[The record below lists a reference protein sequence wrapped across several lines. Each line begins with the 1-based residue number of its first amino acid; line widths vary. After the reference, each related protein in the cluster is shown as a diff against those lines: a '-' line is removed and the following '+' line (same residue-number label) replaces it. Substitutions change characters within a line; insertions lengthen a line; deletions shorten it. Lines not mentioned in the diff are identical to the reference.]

1 MKMIR
6 IGIYG
11 YGNLGR
17 GVESAVSQNPDMELV
32 GVFTRRDPS
41 AVSAKAPV
49 YRAEDA
55 LSMQDK
61 IDVMILC
68 GGSATDLPVQ
78 TPALAEYFNVI
89 DSFDKNLN
97 VIIGANG
104 QLKTSLIDAIRLFYS
119 WGEPNRDIEI
129 TKEDFY
135 VEITQNTN
143 GTKTVTSSTRI
154 DICYLF
160 EGLSSQQEGAFY
172 QYLDRKDDGTMVA
185 RVHLSFEIKEQG
197 RIYSSYITGKEE
209 NGLRA
214 DWDTFHYFH
223 PYYLGALRDST
234 RDLMST
240 RNNLLGRVIKR
251 KIDRAGSEEDV
262 KGIVN
267 SANDQLLQRQEV
279 KATQT
284 GINDNLNQINK
295 VDLQD
300 VELHI
305 EQNRIEYIVN
315 IIKPFLPFSKDD
327 KNGFVL
333 TQNSLGYN
341 NLIYIAS
348 VLSDIKDCHTDDNVS
363 IYALLIEEPEA
374 HLHPQLQ
381 VNLYNF
387 LKNADTSENS
397 QTFITTHSPTL
408 TSKIPLEN
416 LILLKDNAAYH
427 VGKCFENRHSEY
439 IVRDK
444 ANNRLLNNNEVK
456 NYRNMIARYFDVTRS
471 QLLFSNGCLFI
482 EGISECQ
489 LVETFSKL
497 IGKSLI
503 DHQIEIVDTDGT
515 AFYQFLMLFNS
526 FDDKKRLPIRAAFV
540 TDEDQFTESKDKEF
554 NLDALIAD
562 NYTQLNT
569 LRNGINN
576 VHMNG
581 RVNNMIAMANGQAG
595 VKISSGKKTL
605 EYQICKAN
613 VTGNKDAIKGSWL
626 YELIKRENVDG
637 IGKVEAYID
646 SIGERDLNDVEQQN
660 VALLMWKC
668 IPGKAGFAQT
678 LNSFLIDKIE
688 TGGDVKFTV
697 PTYIQEAISHL
708 VL

>member
-1 MKMIR
+1 MYLSKIYIKNFR
-6 IGIYG
+6 GIKE
-11 YGNLGR
+11 LL
-17 GVESAVSQNPDMELV
+17 VE
-32 GVFTRRDPS
+32 
-41 AVSAKAPV
+41 
-49 YRAEDA
+49 
-55 LSMQDK
+55 
-61 IDVMILC
+61 
-68 GGSATDLPVQ
+68 
-78 TPALAEYFNVI
+78 
-89 DSFDKNLN
+89 FDKDLN

-104 QLKTSLIDAIRLFYS
+104 QLKTSLMDAIRLFYS

-129 TKEDFY
+129 TKEDFF
-135 VEITQNTN
+135 VEITQNVN
-143 GTKTVTSSTRI
+143 GTKMVTPSTRI

-160 EGLSSQQEGAFY
+160 EGLSLEQEGAFY
-172 QYLDRKDDGTMVA
+172 QYLYRKDDGTMVA

-223 PYYLGALRDST
+223 PYYLGALRDCT

-267 SANDQLLQRQEV
+267 TANDQLLQRQEV
-279 KATQT
+279 KETQT
-284 GINDNLNQINK
+284 GINDNLNQINRS
-295 VDLQD
+295 DLKD

-333 TQNSLGYN
+333 SQNSLGYN

-348 VLSDIKDCHTDDNVS
+348 VLSDIKDCHTGDNVS

-387 LKNADTSENS
+387 LKNADTSDNS

-416 LILLKDNAAYH
+416 LILLKNNAAYH
-427 VGKCFENRHSEY
+427 VGKCFEDRHSED
-439 IVRDK
+439 IVRDA
-444 ANNRLLNNNEVK
+444 ANNRLLKNVEVK

-503 DHQIEIVDTDGT
+503 ENQIEIVDTDGT

-526 FDDKKRLPIRAAFV
+526 SEDKKRLPIRAAFV

-554 NLDALIAD
+554 NLDALLVD
-562 NYTQLNT
+562 NYTQLNA

-576 VHMNG
+576 GHKNG
-581 RVNNMIAMANGQAG
+581 RVNNMLAMANGQAG
-595 VKISSGKKTL
+595 IKICSGKKTL

-613 VTGNKDAIKGSWL
+613 VTGNKDVIKANWL
-626 YELIKRENVDG
+626 YELIKRENADD

-646 SIGERDLNDVEQQN
+646 SIAERDLNDMEQQN

-668 IPGKAGFAQT
+668 LPGKAEFAQT

-688 TGGDVKFTV
+688 TGDDVKFTV

>member
-1 MKMIR
+1 MYLSKIYIKNFR
-6 IGIYG
+6 GIKE
-11 YGNLGR
+11 LL
-17 GVESAVSQNPDMELV
+17 VE
-32 GVFTRRDPS
+32 
-41 AVSAKAPV
+41 
-49 YRAEDA
+49 
-55 LSMQDK
+55 
-61 IDVMILC
+61 
-68 GGSATDLPVQ
+68 
-78 TPALAEYFNVI
+78 
-89 DSFDKNLN
+89 FDKNLN

-104 QLKTSLIDAIRLFYS
+104 QLKTSLMDAIRLFYS

-129 TKEDFY
+129 TKEDFF
-135 VEITQNTN
+135 VEITQNVN
-143 GTKTVTSSTRI
+143 GTKMVTPSTRI

-160 EGLSSQQEGAFY
+160 EGLSLEQEGAFY
-172 QYLDRKDDGTMVA
+172 QYLYRKDDGTMVA

-223 PYYLGALRDST
+223 PYYLGALRDCT

-267 SANDQLLQRQEV
+267 TANDQLLQRQEV
-279 KATQT
+279 KETQT
-284 GINDNLNQINK
+284 GINDNLNQINRS
-295 VDLQD
+295 DLKD

-333 TQNSLGYN
+333 SQNSLGYN

-348 VLSDIKDCHTDDNVS
+348 VLSDIKDCHTGDNVS

-387 LKNADTSENS
+387 LKNADTSDNS

-416 LILLKDNAAYH
+416 LILLKNNAAYH
-427 VGKCFENRHSEY
+427 VGKCFEDRHSED
-439 IVRDK
+439 IVRDA
-444 ANNRLLNNNEVK
+444 ANNRLLKNVEVK

-503 DHQIEIVDTDGT
+503 EHQIEIVDTDGT

-526 FDDKKRLPIRAAFV
+526 SEDKKRLPIRAAFV

-554 NLDALIAD
+554 NLDALLVD
-562 NYTQLNT
+562 NYTQLNA

-576 VHMNG
+576 GHKNG
-581 RVNNMIAMANGQAG
+581 RVNNMLAMANGQAG
-595 VKISSGKKTL
+595 IKICSGKKTL

-613 VTGNKDAIKGSWL
+613 VTGNKDVIKANWL
-626 YELIKRENVDG
+626 YELIKRENADD

-646 SIGERDLNDVEQQN
+646 SIGERDLNDMEQQN

-668 IPGKAGFAQT
+668 LLGKAEFAQT

-688 TGGDVKFTV
+688 TGDDVKFTV

>member
-1 MKMIR
+1 MYLSKIYIKNFR
-6 IGIYG
+6 GIKE
-11 YGNLGR
+11 LL
-17 GVESAVSQNPDMELV
+17 VE
-32 GVFTRRDPS
+32 
-41 AVSAKAPV
+41 
-49 YRAEDA
+49 
-55 LSMQDK
+55 
-61 IDVMILC
+61 
-68 GGSATDLPVQ
+68 
-78 TPALAEYFNVI
+78 
-89 DSFDKNLN
+89 FDKNLN

-104 QLKTSLIDAIRLFYS
+104 QLKTSLIDAIRLFYA

-135 VEITQNTN
+135 VEVTSNVDSST
-143 GTKTVTSSTRI
+143 TVTPSTKI

-160 EGLSSQQEGAFY
+160 EGLSAQQEGAFY
-172 QYLDRKDDGTMVA
+172 QYLDRKDDGNMVA
-185 RVHLSFEIKEQG
+185 RVHLCFEMKEKG
-197 RIYSSYITGKEE
+197 RIVSSYITGNEE

-251 KIDRAGSEEDV
+251 KIDRAGSEDDV
-262 KGIVN
+262 KSIVDR
-267 SANDQLLQRQEV
+267 ANDQLLQRQEV
-279 KATQT
+279 RETQT
-284 GINDNLNQINK
+284 GINDNLVQISRTVLK
-295 VDLQD
+295 D

-315 IIKPFLPFSKDD
+315 IIKPFLPYAAAD
-327 KNGFVL
+327 KQGFML
-333 TQNSLGYN
+333 TQNSLGFN

-348 VLSDIKDCHTDDNVS
+348 VLSDIKDCHVDDAVS

-387 LKNADTSENS
+387 LKNADDSENS

-416 LILLKDNAAYH
+416 LILMKDNAAYH
-427 VGKCFENRHSEY
+427 VGDCFVNRHTEN
-439 IVRDK
+439 IVRDVS
-444 ANNRLLNNNEVK
+444 NHNRKLTEGEVK
-456 NYRNMIARYFDVTRS
+456 SYRKMIARFFDVTRS

-489 LVETFSKL
+489 LMETFSKL
-497 IGKSLI
+497 MGKSLI
-503 DHQIEIVDTDGT
+503 DNQIEIVDTDGT

-526 FDDKKRLPIRAAFV
+526 SDDKKRLPIRAAFV

-576 VHMNG
+576 GHKNG
-581 RVNNMIAMANGQAG
+581 RVNNMLAMANGQAG
-595 VKISSGKKTL
+595 IKICSGKKTL

-613 VTGNKDAIKGSWL
+613 VTGNKDVIKANWL
-626 YELIKRENVDG
+626 YELIKRENADD

-668 IPGKAGFAQT
+668 LPGKAGFAQT

-688 TGGDVKFTV
+688 TGGDMKFTV

>member
-1 MKMIR
+1 MYLSKIYIKNFR
-6 IGIYG
+6 GIKE
-11 YGNLGR
+11 LL
-17 GVESAVSQNPDMELV
+17 VE
-32 GVFTRRDPS
+32 
-41 AVSAKAPV
+41 
-49 YRAEDA
+49 
-55 LSMQDK
+55 
-61 IDVMILC
+61 
-68 GGSATDLPVQ
+68 
-78 TPALAEYFNVI
+78 
-89 DSFDKNLN
+89 FDKNLN

-104 QLKTSLIDAIRLFYS
+104 QLKTSLMDAIRLFYS

-129 TKEDFY
+129 TKEDFF
-135 VEITQNTN
+135 VEITQNVN
-143 GTKTVTSSTRI
+143 GTKMVTPSTRI

-160 EGLSSQQEGAFY
+160 EGLSLEQEGAFY
-172 QYLDRKDDGTMVA
+172 QYLYRKDDGTMVA

-197 RIYSSYITGKEE
+197 RINSSYITGKEE

-223 PYYLGALRDST
+223 PYYLGALRDCT

-267 SANDQLLQRQEV
+267 TANDQLLQRQEV
-279 KATQT
+279 KETQT
-284 GINDNLNQINK
+284 GINDNLNQINRS
-295 VDLQD
+295 DLKD

-333 TQNSLGYN
+333 SQNSLGYN

-348 VLSDIKDCHTDDNVS
+348 VLSDIKDCHTGDNVS

-387 LKNADTSENS
+387 LKNADTSDNS

-416 LILLKDNAAYH
+416 LILLKNNAAYH
-427 VGKCFENRHSEY
+427 VGKCFEDRHSED
-439 IVRDK
+439 IVRDA
-444 ANNRLLNNNEVK
+444 ANNRLLKNVEVK

-503 DHQIEIVDTDGT
+503 EHQIEIVDTDGT

-526 FDDKKRLPIRAAFV
+526 SEDKKRLPIRAAFV

-554 NLDALIAD
+554 NLDALLVD
-562 NYTQLNT
+562 NYTQLNA

-576 VHMNG
+576 GHKNG
-581 RVNNMIAMANGQAG
+581 RVNNMLAMANGQAG
-595 VKISSGKKTL
+595 IKICSGKKTL

-613 VTGNKDAIKGSWL
+613 VTGNKDVIKANWL
-626 YELIKRENVDG
+626 YELIKRENADD

-646 SIGERDLNDVEQQN
+646 SIGERDLNDMEQQN

-668 IPGKAGFAQT
+668 LPGKAEFAQT

-688 TGGDVKFTV
+688 TGDDVKFTV

>member
-1 MKMIR
+1 MYLSKIYIKNFR
-6 IGIYG
+6 GIKE
-11 YGNLGR
+11 LL
-17 GVESAVSQNPDMELV
+17 VE
-32 GVFTRRDPS
+32 
-41 AVSAKAPV
+41 
-49 YRAEDA
+49 
-55 LSMQDK
+55 
-61 IDVMILC
+61 
-68 GGSATDLPVQ
+68 
-78 TPALAEYFNVI
+78 
-89 DSFDKNLN
+89 FDKNLN

-104 QLKTSLIDAIRLFYS
+104 QLKTSLMDAIRLFYS

-129 TKEDFY
+129 TKEDFF
-135 VEITQNTN
+135 VEITQNVN
-143 GTKTVTSSTRI
+143 GTKMVTPSTRI

-160 EGLSSQQEGAFY
+160 EGLSLEQEGAFY
-172 QYLDRKDDGTMVA
+172 QYLYRKDDGTMVA

-223 PYYLGALRDST
+223 PYYLGALRDCT

-267 SANDQLLQRQEV
+267 TANDQLLQRQEV
-279 KATQT
+279 KETQT
-284 GINDNLNQINK
+284 GINDNLNQINRS
-295 VDLQD
+295 DLKD

-333 TQNSLGYN
+333 SQNSFGYN

-348 VLSDIKDCHTDDNVS
+348 VLSDIKDCHTDDNVC

-444 ANNRLLNNNEVK
+444 ANNRLLKNVEVK

-503 DHQIEIVDTDGT
+503 EHQIEIVDTDGT

-526 FDDKKRLPIRAAFV
+526 SEDKKRLPIRAAFV

-554 NLDALIAD
+554 NLDALLVD
-562 NYTQLNT
+562 NYTQLNA
-569 LRNGINN
+569 LRKGINN
-576 VHMNG
+576 GHKNG
-581 RVNNMIAMANGQAG
+581 RVNNMLAMANGQAG
-595 VKISSGKKTL
+595 IKICSGKKTL

-613 VTGNKDAIKGSWL
+613 VTGNKDVIKANWL
-626 YELIKRENVDG
+626 YELIKRENADD

-646 SIGERDLNDVEQQN
+646 SIGERDLNDMEQQN

-668 IPGKAGFAQT
+668 LPGKAEFAQT

-688 TGGDVKFTV
+688 TGDDVKFTV

>member
-1 MKMIR
+1 MYLSKIYIKNFR
-6 IGIYG
+6 GIKE
-11 YGNLGR
+11 LL
-17 GVESAVSQNPDMELV
+17 VE
-32 GVFTRRDPS
+32 
-41 AVSAKAPV
+41 
-49 YRAEDA
+49 
-55 LSMQDK
+55 
-61 IDVMILC
+61 
-68 GGSATDLPVQ
+68 
-78 TPALAEYFNVI
+78 
-89 DSFDKNLN
+89 FDKHLN

-104 QLKTSLIDAIRLFYS
+104 QLKTSLMDAIRLFYA

-129 TKEDFY
+129 TKEDFF
-135 VEITQNTN
+135 VEIIQNAD
-143 GTKTVTSSTRI
+143 GTKTVTPSTKI
-154 DICYLF
+154 DIWYLF
-160 EGLSSQQEGAFY
+160 EGLSAQQEGAFY
-172 QYLDRKDDGTMVA
+172 QYLDRQDNGNMVA
-185 RVHLSFEIKEQG
+185 RVHLNFEMKENG
-197 RIYSSYITGKEE
+197 RIYSSYITGREE
-209 NGLRA
+209 NCLRA

-240 RNNLLGRVIKR
+240 RNNLLGKVIKR

-267 SANDQLLQRQEV
+267 TANNQLLQRQEV
-279 KATQT
+279 KETQI
-284 GINDNLNQINK
+284 GINDNLNQINGSN
-295 VDLQD
+295 LQD

-387 LKNADTSENS
+387 LKNADDSENS

-427 VGKCFENRHSEY
+427 VDDCFVNRHTEN
-439 IVRDK
+439 IVRDVSTHNK
-444 ANNRLLNNNEVK
+444 KLTEDEVK
-456 NYRNMIARYFDVTRS
+456 SYRKMIARYFDVTRS

-497 IGKSLI
+497 IGKSLV

-526 FDDKKRLPIRAAFV
+526 SDKKKRLPIRAAFV
-540 TDEDQFTESKDKEF
+540 TDEDQFTDSKDKEF
-554 NLDALIAD
+554 NLDALIAK
-562 NYTQLNT
+562 NYAQLNV
-569 LRNGINN
+569 LRKNINSG
-576 VHMNG
+576 HKNG
-581 RVNNMIAMANGQAG
+581 RVNNMIAMANSQEGI
-595 VKISSGKKTL
+595 KICSGMKTL

-613 VTGNKDAIKGSWL
+613 VTKNKDSIKGNWL
-626 YELIKRENVDG
+626 YELIKRDNSDG

-646 SIGERDLNDVEQQN
+646 SIGERELNDEEQQN

-668 IPGKAGFAQT
+668 LPSKAGFAQT

-697 PTYIQEAISHL
+697 PKYIQDAISHL

>member
-1 MKMIR
+1 MYLSKIYIKNFR
-6 IGIYG
+6 GIKE
-11 YGNLGR
+11 LL
-17 GVESAVSQNPDMELV
+17 VE
-32 GVFTRRDPS
+32 
-41 AVSAKAPV
+41 
-49 YRAEDA
+49 
-55 LSMQDK
+55 
-61 IDVMILC
+61 
-68 GGSATDLPVQ
+68 
-78 TPALAEYFNVI
+78 
-89 DSFDKNLN
+89 FDKNLN

-104 QLKTSLIDAIRLFYS
+104 QLKTSLMDAIRLFYS

-129 TKEDFY
+129 TKEDFF
-135 VEITQNTN
+135 VEITQNVN
-143 GTKTVTSSTRI
+143 GTKMVTPSTRI

-160 EGLSSQQEGAFY
+160 EGLSLEQEGAFY
-172 QYLDRKDDGTMVA
+172 QYLYRKDDGTMVA

-223 PYYLGALRDST
+223 PYYLGALRDCT

-267 SANDQLLQRQEV
+267 TANDQLLQRQEV
-279 KATQT
+279 KETQT
-284 GINDNLNQINK
+284 GINDNLNQINRS
-295 VDLQD
+295 DLKD

-305 EQNRIEYIVN
+305 EQNRIECIVN

-333 TQNSLGYN
+333 SQNSLGYN

-348 VLSDIKDCHTDDNVS
+348 VLSDIKDCHTGDNVS

-387 LKNADTSENS
+387 LKNADTSDNS

-416 LILLKDNAAYH
+416 LILLKNNAAYH
-427 VGKCFENRHSEY
+427 VGKCFEDRHSED
-439 IVRDK
+439 IVRDA
-444 ANNRLLNNNEVK
+444 ANNRLLKNVEVK

-503 DHQIEIVDTDGT
+503 EHQIEIVDTDGT

-526 FDDKKRLPIRAAFV
+526 SEDKKRLPIRAAFV

-554 NLDALIAD
+554 NLDALLVD
-562 NYTQLNT
+562 NYTQLNA

-576 VHMNG
+576 GHKNG
-581 RVNNMIAMANGQAG
+581 RVNNMLAMANGQAG
-595 VKISSGKKTL
+595 IKICSGKKTL

-613 VTGNKDAIKGSWL
+613 VTGNKDVIKANWL
-626 YELIKRENVDG
+626 YELIKRENADD

-646 SIGERDLNDVEQQN
+646 SIAERDLNDMEQQN

-668 IPGKAGFAQT
+668 LPGKAEFAQT

-688 TGGDVKFTV
+688 TGDDVKFTV

>member
-1 MKMIR
+1 MYLSKIYIKNFR
-6 IGIYG
+6 GIKE
-11 YGNLGR
+11 LL
-17 GVESAVSQNPDMELV
+17 VE
-32 GVFTRRDPS
+32 
-41 AVSAKAPV
+41 
-49 YRAEDA
+49 
-55 LSMQDK
+55 
-61 IDVMILC
+61 
-68 GGSATDLPVQ
+68 
-78 TPALAEYFNVI
+78 
-89 DSFDKNLN
+89 FDKNLN

-104 QLKTSLIDAIRLFYS
+104 QLKTSLIDAIRLFYA

-135 VEITQNTN
+135 VEVTSNVDSST
-143 GTKTVTSSTRI
+143 TVTPSTKI

-160 EGLSSQQEGAFY
+160 EGLSAQQEGAFY
-172 QYLDRKDDGTMVA
+172 QYLDRKDDGNMVA
-185 RVHLSFEIKEQG
+185 RVHLCFEMKEKG
-197 RIYSSYITGKEE
+197 RIVSSYITGNEE

-251 KIDRAGSEEDV
+251 KIDRAGSEDDV
-262 KGIVN
+262 KSIVDR
-267 SANDQLLQRQEV
+267 ANDQLLQRQEV
-279 KATQT
+279 RETQT
-284 GINDNLNQINK
+284 GINDNLVQISRTVLK
-295 VDLQD
+295 D

-315 IIKPFLPFSKDD
+315 IIKPFLPYAAAD
-327 KNGFVL
+327 KQGFML
-333 TQNSLGYN
+333 TQNSLGFN

-348 VLSDIKDCHTDDNVS
+348 VLSDIKDCHVDDAVS

-387 LKNADTSENS
+387 LKNADDSENS

-427 VGKCFENRHSEY
+427 VGDCFVNRHTEN
-439 IVRDK
+439 IVRDVS
-444 ANNRLLNNNEVK
+444 NHNRKLTEGEVK
-456 NYRNMIARYFDVTRS
+456 SYRKMIARFFDVTRS

-489 LVETFSKL
+489 LMETFSKL
-497 IGKSLI
+497 MGKSLI
-503 DHQIEIVDTDGT
+503 DNQIEIVDTDGT

-526 FDDKKRLPIRAAFV
+526 SDDKKRLPIRAAFV

-576 VHMNG
+576 GHKNG
-581 RVNNMIAMANGQAG
+581 RVNNMLAMANGQAG
-595 VKISSGKKTL
+595 IKICFGKKTL

-613 VTGNKDAIKGSWL
+613 VTGNKDVIKANWL
-626 YELIKRENVDG
+626 YELIKRENADD

-668 IPGKAGFAQT
+668 LPGKAGFAQT

-688 TGGDVKFTV
+688 IGGDMKFTV

>member
-1 MKMIR
+1 
-6 IGIYG
+6 
-11 YGNLGR
+11 
-17 GVESAVSQNPDMELV
+17 
-32 GVFTRRDPS
+32 
-41 AVSAKAPV
+41 
-49 YRAEDA
+49 
-55 LSMQDK
+55 
-61 IDVMILC
+61 
-68 GGSATDLPVQ
+68 
-78 TPALAEYFNVI
+78 
-89 DSFDKNLN
+89 
-97 VIIGANG
+97 
-104 QLKTSLIDAIRLFYS
+104 
-119 WGEPNRDIEI
+119 
-129 TKEDFY
+129 
-135 VEITQNTN
+135 
-143 GTKTVTSSTRI
+143 
-154 DICYLF
+154 
-160 EGLSSQQEGAFY
+160 
-172 QYLDRKDDGTMVA
+172 
-185 RVHLSFEIKEQG
+185 
-197 RIYSSYITGKEE
+197 
-209 NGLRA
+209 
-214 DWDTFHYFH
+214 
-223 PYYLGALRDST
+223 
-234 RDLMST
+234 MST

-267 SANDQLLQRQEV
+267 TANDHLLQRQEV
-279 KATQT
+279 KETQT
-284 GINDNLNQINK
+284 GINDNLNQINRS
-295 VDLQD
+295 DLQD

-333 TQNSLGYN
+333 SQNSLGYN

-348 VLSDIKDCHTDDNVS
+348 VLSDIKDCHTGDNVS

-387 LKNADTSENS
+387 LKNADTSDNS

-416 LILLKDNAAYH
+416 LILLKNNAAYH
-427 VGKCFENRHSEY
+427 VGKCFEDRHSED
-439 IVRDK
+439 IVRDA
-444 ANNRLLNNNEVK
+444 ANHRLLKNVEVK

-503 DHQIEIVDTDGT
+503 EHQIEIVDTDGT

-526 FDDKKRLPIRAAFV
+526 SEDKKRLPIRAAFV

-554 NLDALIAD
+554 NLDALIVD
-562 NYTQLNT
+562 NYTQLNA

-576 VHMNG
+576 GHKNG
-581 RVNNMIAMANGQAG
+581 RVNNMLAMANGQAG
-595 VKISSGKKTL
+595 IKICSEKKTL

-613 VTGNKDAIKGSWL
+613 VTGNKDVIKANWL
-626 YELIKRENVDG
+626 YELIKRENADD

-646 SIGERDLNDVEQQN
+646 SIGERDLNDMEQQN

-668 IPGKAGFAQT
+668 LPGKAEFAQT

-688 TGGDVKFTV
+688 TGDDVKFTV
-697 PTYIQEAISHL
+697 PSYIQEAISHL